1 MPVVEV
7 TWPYGTVRLILRLTL
22 LKNRFNLCR
31 NEIHIFS
38 FQHKLKRLF
47 SRLLVSRQI
56 GPVSRPTSS
65 GAISC
70 QSNDQSDEGSAQ
82 HGLKL
87 ASPSGSWEN
96 GFLIQEILQNRYED
110 LEMVKKKK
118 KKKQFFWKWKCELKS
133 ELDFPTESL
142 ASRSDLLRSPVS
154 FSADVNIC
162 GFSSRDGDEDLTPGC
177 FSAAVCASA
186 DTHTYTHTQMLVF
199 MSSEDYDKNPTL
211 ILTITNVL

>member
-22 LKNRFNLCR
+22 LKDWFNLCR

-142 ASRSDLLRSPVS
+142 ASRSDLLRSPAFLFCWCKYLWFLLQRRRRGPDTGLFFCSCVC
-154 FSADVNIC
+154 IC
-162 GFSSRDGDEDLTPGC
+162 RHTHLH
-177 FSAAVCASA
+177 
-186 DTHTYTHTQMLVF
+186 THTDAGFHEFWGLW
-199 MSSEDYDKNPTL
+199 
-211 ILTITNVL
+211 

>member
-22 LKNRFNLCR
+22 LKDRFNLCR

-96 GFLIQEILQNRYED
+96 GFLIQEILQNQYED

-118 KKKQFFWKWKCELKS
+118 EKRSSSS
-133 ELDFPTESL
+133 ENGNVNWSQSWIFQQNHWPRALISSVL
-142 ASRSDLLRSPVS
+142 QLS

-186 DTHTYTHTQMLVF
+186 DTHTYTQILVF